1 MLRLDPASAKVHDYF
16 KACTGALAEVVR
28 SDGADAVQLLFP
40 EGRVDIGESLYNV
53 TLFNRWANA
62 ILVAAASTIGRSSSK
77 PFRVLEVGAGVGGTS
92 MDVIPALADLDV
104 EYTFTDLSQF
114 FLNRAKETFREY
126 SWVRYATLDI
136 DHDYR
141 PQGFSPNSF
150 DAVILGDV
158 FHATRHVGRTLDA
171 LRELLAPGGW
181 LLFAEMTRD
190 HYQIMTSMELLF
202 SDSRAEDFADL
213 RRGRDQTFVAHRD
226 WLALLGD
233 DLVLALPEEQD
244 VFTAIG
250 LYVYMCQV
258 KTERVP
264 LRPHEVIDAV
274 ASRLPAAMVPAAVQ
288 IVDRLPLTTNG
299 KVDREALRGLIPETR
314 RSADPTA
321 EAPVDDLERRIA
333 ERTAR
338 SSTCRPSG
346 VPPASTN
353 SAAIPCSPRNWP
365 GCWSSNCSRRGPCR
379 TTPCCGCCSRVRPS
393 WRSPRDFETA
403 HDRHR
408 CRGRV
413 RLGRRRDGGAVA
425 CLGTGTG
432 PRRRSGP
439 GPVGCRGRPHRTG
452 HGARLLLFVEGR
464 RLGRSR
470 RQLHGVPAGRAG
482 GDGDRG
488 GRRGRAVRRPG
499 RRRAGPRPAVGPDRV
514 GIESRPCR
522 SCSRPGCCPA

>member
-1 MLRLDPASAKVHDYF
+1 
-16 KACTGALAEVVR
+16 
-28 SDGADAVQLLFP
+28 
-40 EGRVDIGESLYNV
+40 
-53 TLFNRWANA
+53 
-62 ILVAAASTIGRSSSK
+62 
-77 PFRVLEVGAGVGGTS
+77 
-92 MDVIPALADLDV
+92 
-104 EYTFTDLSQF
+104 
-114 FLNRAKETFREY
+114 
-126 SWVRYATLDI
+126 VRYATLDI

-233 DLVLALPEEQD
+233 DLVLALPDPQD
-244 VFTAIG
+244 DFTAIG

-321 EAPVDDLERRIA
+321 DQPVDDLERRIA
-333 ERTAR
+333 ERY
-338 SSTCRPSG
+338 G
-346 VPPASTN
+346 QVLN
-353 SAAIPCSPRNWP
+353 
-365 GCWSSNCSRRGPCR
+365 
-379 TTPCCGCCSRVRPS
+379 
-393 WRSPRDFETA
+393 
-403 HDRHR
+403 
-408 CRGRV
+408 
-413 RLGRRRDGGAVA
+413 L
-425 CLGTGTG
+425 
-432 PRRRSGP
+432 
-439 GPVGCRGRPHRTG
+439 
-452 HGARLLLFVEGR
+452 
-464 RLGRSR
+464 
-470 RQLHGVPAGRAG
+470 
-482 GDGDRG
+482 
-488 GRRGRAVRRPG
+488 
-499 RRRAGPRPAVGPDRV
+499 PAVGRSAGFYELGGDSLLASQLAGLLVEQLLEARPLSYNTVLRV
-514 GIESRPCR
+514 LLEGPSVMALAARLQDGP
-522 SCSRPGCCPA
+522 